1 MGPQIHPGGG
11 AQTIVLSCVANT
23 ADLLLR
29 DSRLHGPQ
37 AATLYRYDTSRKGIL
52 AQLMNV

>member
-11 AQTIVLSCVANT
+11 AQTIVLSCVVANT
-23 ADLLLR
+23 ADLLLW

-37 AATLYRYDTSRKGIL
+37 AATLYRFDTSRKEFWL
-52 AQLMNV
+52 S